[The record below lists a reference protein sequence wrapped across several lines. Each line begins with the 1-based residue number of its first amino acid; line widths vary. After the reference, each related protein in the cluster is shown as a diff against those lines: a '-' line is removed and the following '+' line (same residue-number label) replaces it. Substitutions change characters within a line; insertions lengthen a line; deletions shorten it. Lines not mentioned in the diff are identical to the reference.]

1 MNRKKKF
8 ITICI
13 LLFLLAV
20 IGLFLPTWTPDI
32 KGKNS
37 ISTLE
42 QVDIN
47 GTKLEV
53 MIRDNDRSN
62 PIIIFV
68 HGGPGCSEIPYVRK
82 YQDELEKNFTI
93 VHYDQRGSG
102 KSYHFFE
109 DYSNLSSDLHVED
122 LLELTDHIKE
132 LMGQEKVILIGH
144 SYGTYIGMKA
154 ASKAPDKFSMY
165 IGIGQVS
172 DTGQSELDSLNFVL
186 NEATTAG
193 DLKDIKKLENLRSSI
208 ENGEMLTPRN
218 LVRKYGGA
226 SRLINDNMDYY
237 LGFLF
242 SPEYNLLDVIRYIK
256 GVSLSQKILIPEER
270 EHDITSIVD
279 KLDIP
284 CFIVMGNFDYMTSV
298 NAAKTYFH
306 QIEAP
311 VKDFIIFDKSA
322 HYPQFEQKELFA
334 DWLHYTW
341 KEFNN

>member
-1 MNRKKKF
+1 MNRKKKL
-8 ITICI
+8 IVICI
-13 LLFLLAV
+13 FIFSLVLISFV
-20 IGLFLPTWTPDI
+20 LPTWTPNI

-42 QVDIN
+42 QVEIN

-53 MIRDNDRSN
+53 MIRGKDRSN

-82 YQDELEKNFTI
+82 YQDLLEENFTI

-109 DYSNLSSDLHVED
+109 DYSDLSTDLHVDD
-122 LLELTDHIKE
+122 LLELTEHIKE
-132 LMGQEKVILIGH
+132 LLGQEKVILIGH
-144 SYGTYIGMKA
+144 SFGTYIGMKA

-172 DTGQSELDSLNFVL
+172 NTVQSELDSLNYTI
-186 NEATTAG
+186 NQATLAG
-193 DLKDIKKLENLRSSI
+193 NQKDANKLENLRISI
-208 ENGEMLTPRN
+208 ENGDVLTPRN

-226 SRLINDNMDYY
+226 ARLINDNMDYY

-242 SPEYNLLDVIRYIK
+242 SSEYNFLDVVRYIK

-270 EHDITSIVD
+270 KLDITSIVD
-279 KLDIP
+279 KLEIP
-284 CFIVMGNFDYMTSV
+284 CFIVMGNYDYMTSV
-298 NAAKTYFH
+298 NAARTYFNE
-306 QIEAP
+306 IEAP
-311 VKDFIIFDKSA
+311 VKDFVIFDESA

-334 DWLHYTW
+334 DWLNKTW
-341 KEFNN
+341 EESNN